1 MPNHITN
8 TVKADNWEVLKEK
21 LTRQAK
27 TGEDND
33 SGLVVDFNLVI
44 PQPKDLD
51 IKSGGAEWEAREDYM
66 FEKQAE
72 TKRQQD
78 LKIKPLLDLMYQEGM
93 SMDEFLKASKI
104 VMKDRRLFS
113 DVYGFSSNLP
123 NQSVKENIENV
134 VRGYYNLRTYG
145 YPNWYDWRLDKWGT
159 KWNGYHETIDNNAEM
174 ITFDTAWACP
184 YEVFEELSKF
194 TPVTVMYADEDTGRN
209 YGIIRFE
216 NGKRTILL
224 DDTNRSVGEAYAC
237 KGYDFEAIEV
247 DFSED
252 NYSDEEIE
260 EYFKTDREAFF
271 EKAKEEYDNANRL
284 VSELIGLV

>member
-78 LKIKPLLDLMYQEGM
+78 LKIKPLLDLVYEKGM
-93 SMDEFLKASKI
+93 SVDEFLKASKI

-159 KWNGYHETIDNNAEM
+159 KWNGYHESIDEDSEM

-237 KGYDFEAIEV
+237 KGHDFEAVEE